1 MNFIRKIRDVAE
13 SLFRG
18 RSENMNDQSRP
29 ELPKPL
35 FWLADAPLF
44 IDSDQVEGFYDAVA
58 RPQKKEGT
66 TILETT
72 DENIRELKG
81 KLNLEAGVTTT
92 NLAALLAPFL
102 MLVKPTLKASAEGEA
117 GRQISAA
124 RTNSIEMHPVETPQ
138 SQLEALT
145 LFYLANYAKRVFFAN
160 SSTADWRDPKSIS
173 DVPRSLV
180 FLDLLSFEESQATN
194 TPSTKLIPTA
204 AEFENGK
211 IVQIYPTL
219 LAASGERPPTY
230 PERAATPEV
239 LRSERK
245 KYWQWFDAN
254 YSATRA
260 MVAIEE
266 AASANGKIRWID
278 YRLPLTAD
286 GETLHLHV
294 CPSSRYDT
302 GVVAYNFVKR
312 GFKHGVR
319 LIGTLKS
326 EPDMNVLAIYEK

>member
-1 MNFIRKIRDVAE
+1 MKFVEQIKKAIKV
-13 SLFRG
+13 FFGG
-18 RSENMNDQSRP
+18 RSDRMNDQSRP

-44 IDSDQVEGFYDAVA
+44 IDSDQVERFYDAVA

-72 DENIRELKG
+72 DENVRELKG
-81 KLNLEAGVTTT
+81 KLNVEAGVSTTD
-92 NLAALLAPFL
+92 LAALLAPFL
-102 MLVKPTLKASAEGEA
+102 AFVKPTLKGSAEGEA
-117 GRQISAA
+117 SKQVSAGKK
-124 RTNSIEMHPVETPQ
+124 NSIEMYPVETPQ

-145 LFYLANYAKRVFFAN
+145 LFYLANYAKRVFFATSN
-160 SSTADWRDPKSIS
+160 TTDWRNPKSIC

-180 FLDLLSFEESQATN
+180 FLDLPSFEESQATA

-219 LAASGERPPTY
+219 LANSGERPPSY
-230 PERAATPEV
+230 PEKATNPDALRA
-239 LRSERK
+239 ERK
-245 KYWQWFDAN
+245 KYWQWFETN

-266 AASANGKIRWID
+266 SASANGKIRWID

-294 CPSSRYDT
+294 CPSGRYDT
-302 GVVAYNFVKR
+302 GVLAYNFVKR